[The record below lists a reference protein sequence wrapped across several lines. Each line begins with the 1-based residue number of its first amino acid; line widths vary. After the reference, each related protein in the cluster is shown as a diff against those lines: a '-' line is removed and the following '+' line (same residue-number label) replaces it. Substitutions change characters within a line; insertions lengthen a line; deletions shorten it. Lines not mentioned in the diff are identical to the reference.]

1 MKKLLAIMSLLIG
14 ISLFAGASLDA
25 ADKDKFKPTVPNM
38 DSIRINTQDPRSNYY
53 YKRLWRKF
61 LSNDTN
67 MSMQEYRH
75 LYLGY
80 IFQEDY
86 NPYRQSE
93 FSKKIP
99 LYLGGPVHQ
108 EKLFFIHSFENVIIP
123 NSIEIKEGLFFDGDF
138 DTIKS
143 LLLNNPSIINKQI
156 KFFLGYAGWS
166 KGQLNEEIAQNSW
179 LIGQTDNRQ
188 IFKSSGDEL
197 WKEAVKSVGG
207 PYEKWLH
214 FPKAPYLN

>member
-1 MKKLLAIMSLLIG
+1 MPTQKKESQTKSNKNLFCGNILISEPFIQDAYFFRSVVLLIRHDLNSSTG
-14 ISLFAGASLDA
+14 LVYNKKTDLFLNDFI
-25 ADKDKFKPTVPNM
+25 KD
-38 DSIRINTQDPRSNYY
+38 
-53 YKRLWRKF
+53 L
-61 LSNDTN
+61 
-67 MSMQEYRH
+67 
-75 LYLGY
+75 
-80 IFQEDY
+80 
-86 NPYRQSE
+86 E

-138 DTIKS
+138 DTINS

-166 KGQLNEEIAQNSW
+166 TGQLNEEIAQNSW